1 MSDDSNDIMAEL
13 DALLEDIEQPESE
26 NELVALSQSFPLW
39 QRDALRRIAQHGN
52 LSDADTGMLKSAM
65 YSEHGLDNFE
75 GELIAFNS
83 DHCQV
88 DPNTAPLGVITE
100 SGV

>member
-39 QRDALRRIAQHGN
+39 QRDALRRIAQHGKP
-52 LSDADTGMLKSAM
+52 LPRQPSA
-65 YSEHGLDNFE
+65 N
-75 GELIAFNS
+75 
-83 DHCQV
+83 
-88 DPNTAPLGVITE
+88 DPGTREKNCE
-100 SGV
+100 